1 MNPKNRRIALRLT
14 EQELALLA
22 NKAAQASLSM
32 SGFLRA
38 AIHGQKLQAAS
49 PKELAQILQGLRRLE
64 AKQEEII
71 EHCREL
77 PAAGL
82 AEESLQ
88 ILAGL
93 ERRLVKLRSG

>member
-1 MNPKNRRIALRLT
+1 MNSKNRRIALRLT

-49 PKELAQILQGLRRLE
+49 PKELAQILQELRRLE
-64 AKQEEII
+64 EQQGQII
-71 EHCREL
+71 EQCRGQ
-77 PAAGL
+77 PAADL
-82 AEESLQ
+82 AEESLR

-93 ERRLVKLRSG
+93 EQRLVKLRSG